1 MFYTVTGV
9 GVYARISDDRE
20 GSGLGVARQV
30 DDCTALAE
38 RRGWSV
44 TDTYIDNDIS
54 AFRGKA
60 RPGYDRLLTDLKA
73 GRIAG
78 VVAWHPDRLHR
89 SPVEL
94 EQFIDVI
101 EATGAV
107 VATVQAGDIDLA
119 TASGRMVARIVGAV
133 ARHESEHKGERQR
146 RKHLELAQAGRPT
159 GGGTRPFGFQ
169 PDRVQVDPAEAEI
182 VREMATR
189 VAAGESLRGI
199 VVDLD
204 ARGITTPTGK
214 LWRQTTARRMLLSP
228 RVAGLREHRGEAV
241 ADAEWPAIVDRVTW
255 ERVRRVLLD
264 PARVTRRSARSYLL
278 KGIGRCGLCDARL
291 VARPR
296 SDKRRCY
303 VCARGPG
310 YEGCG
315 KIRVLA
321 EPLEDLVVDMV
332 LAAIDGPGL
341 AEARQRGLSDERVSL
356 DVAGELGD
364 VERRLDELAETFA
377 DGQVSRRE
385 WLTARGRLEARRDA
399 LNARLAASGPSPL
412 ATLAG
417 DVYEAW
423 ERLSFDQRHAV
434 VAAVVDRVIVGSA
447 VRGRNRF
454 DPDRVTLAW
463 RV

>member
-1 MFYTVTGV
+1 MSYTMVGV
-9 GVYARISDDRE
+9 GVYARISDDRA

-38 RRGWSV
+38 RRGWTVVSTFV
-44 TDTYIDNDIS
+44 DNDVS
-54 AFRGKA
+54 AYRGKTRA
-60 RPGYDRLLTDLKA
+60 GYDRLLDDLKA
-73 GRIAG
+73 GRIGG
-78 VVAWHPDRLHR
+78 VISWHPDRLHR
-89 SPVEL
+89 SPAEL
-94 EQFIDVI
+94 ETFIDVV

-107 VATVQAGDIDLA
+107 VATVQAGDVDLA

-146 RKHLELAQAGRPT
+146 RKHLELAQAGKPT
-159 GGGTRPFGFQ
+159 GGGHRPFGFEA
-169 PDRVQVDPAEAEI
+169 DRVTVREDEAAI
-182 VREMATR
+182 VREAATR
-189 VAAGESLRGI
+189 ISAGESMRG
-199 VVDLD
+199 VLADLT

-214 LWRQTTARRMLLSP
+214 AWRPASARRMLLSP
-228 RVAGLREHRGEAV
+228 RIAGMREHRGEAV
-241 ADAEWPAIVDRVTW
+241 AEAEWPAIVDRGTW
-255 ERVRRVLLD
+255 ESVRRIMLD
-264 PARVTRRSARSYLL
+264 PSRRLNRVARSYLL
-278 KGIGRCGLCDARL
+278 KGIGRCGLCDAKL

-303 VCARGPG
+303 VCATGPG
-310 YEGCG
+310 FSGCG

-341 AEARQRGLSDERVSL
+341 ARARDTRVSRD
-356 DVAGELGD
+356 DVETNVSTELAE

-385 WLTARGRLEARRDA
+385 WLTARQRLEAHRDA
-399 LNARLAASGPSPL
+399 LSARLAASGPSPL
-412 ATLAG
+412 AMLAG
-417 DVYEAW
+417 DVYERW
-423 ERLSFDQRHAV
+423 ETLSFDQRHAV
-434 VAAVVDRVIVGSA
+434 VAAVVDRVTVGPA

-454 DPDRVTLAW
+454 DADRVEVTW